1 MFFEKLKKAKALEEL
16 DSLKKY
22 ATEAASTINDLKV
35 EKRKLTEEIE
45 TLKFTKRLEA
55 EEIKHNLRLVEE
67 ANKNELEREKIK
79 VQEQYSRDITK
90 FQDEQRVLLVNSLKE
105 FHAKIEDRFNKELEN
120 MKQIYN
126 MLTEKLPN
134 VNFAFTKDL
143 DGKSKRKLIEA
154 K

>member
-1 MFFEKLKKAKALEEL
+1 MFSNKLVAQVEKLKDEKMAL
-16 DSLKKY
+16 K
-22 ATEAASTINDLKV
+22 
-35 EKRKLTEEIE
+35 EEIE
-45 TLKFTKRLEA
+45 TLKLKKRLEE
-55 EEIKHNLRLVEE
+55 EEIKHNMRLAEE

-90 FQDEQRVLLVNSLKE
+90 FRDEQRVIMVDSLKE
-105 FHAKIEDRFNKELEN
+105 FHTKIEERFDAELKN
-120 MKQIYN
+120 LKDIYN

-143 DGKSKRKLIEA
+143 DGRRRKAIEV

>member
-1 MFFEKLKKAKALEEL
+1 MFWQRLRKAKIETEIIDA
-16 DSLKKY
+16 KNC
-22 ATEAASTINDLKV
+22 AVEAAQEINALKV
-35 EKRKLTEEIE
+35 EKRKLTEELE

-90 FQDEQRVLLVNSLKE
+90 FKEEQRVQLVDSLKE
-105 FHAKIEDRFNKELEN
+105 FHAKIETRFNNELEN

-143 DGKSKRKLIEA
+143 DGKKRKVIEA